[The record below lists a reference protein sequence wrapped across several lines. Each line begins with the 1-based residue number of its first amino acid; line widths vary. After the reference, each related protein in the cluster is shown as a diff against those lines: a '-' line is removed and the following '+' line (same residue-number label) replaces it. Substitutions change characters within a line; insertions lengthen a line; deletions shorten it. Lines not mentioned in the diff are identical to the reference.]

1 MSHVSYAVNN
11 VVALSLHTSAATSP
25 LHWRYRL
32 SVLSLWCPLLRL
44 LVMRRVSSRCR
55 ATEVICTADDSIAER
70 VMQITEGRGVY
81 GATDAVGGDTLT
93 QVIAS
98 LRKGGTGAH
107 C

>member
-1 MSHVSYAVNN
+1 
-11 VVALSLHTSAATSP
+11 
-25 LHWRYRL
+25 
-32 SVLSLWCPLLRL
+32 
-44 LVMRRVSSRCR
+44 MRRVSSRCR
-55 ATEVICTADDSIAER
+55 ATEVICTADESIAER

-98 LRKGGTGAH
+98 LRKGGTGAP